1 MHSADLHGQS
11 RRNAVI
17 VLAQLQTVVLGRLDQ
32 VPAAPVKKSAV
43 GGVGN
48 GLGHDGGAYDNPLCV
63 GLLDDTTAPGGI
75 DAGRQRRLHV
85 FFNALSPACEAG
97 RVDGQLGLQV
107 GLTAEELPVR
117 VLHPDLD
124 LCLVR
129 GVEGVL
135 RVQKASDQARS
146 QGWAATTEGE
156 RHREGA
162 LDLLPVEQSGQPD
175 QWVLHV
181 DLLVQPWTEQLGR
194 LRLRRLWTHRT
205 PRGNLQENRYGQ
217 NHTLQTLRHQSAE
230 LHVRSRACRLFRAD

>member
-48 GLGHDGGAYDNPLCV
+48 GLGYDGGAYDNPLCV

-85 FFNALSPACEAG
+85 FINALSPAREAG

-124 LCLVR
+124 PGLVR

-135 RVQKASDQARS
+135 RVQQASHQAWS
-146 QGWAATTEGE
+146 LGWAATTEGE

-162 LDLLPVEQSGQPD
+162 LDLLPVEQRGQPD

-181 DLLVQPWTEQLGR
+181 VPLVQPWTEQLGR
-194 LRLRRLWTHRT
+194 MRLRRLWTHRT
-205 PRGNLQENRYGQ
+205 PRSNLQENRYWQ
-217 NHTLQTLRHQSAE
+217 NHTLQILRPSI
-230 LHVRSRACRLFRAD
+230 SRTTCQIKGLQIV

>member
-1 MHSADLHGQS
+1 M
-11 RRNAVI
+11 
-17 VLAQLQTVVLGRLDQ
+17 
-32 VPAAPVKKSAV
+32 PAAPVKKSAV

-85 FFNALSPACEAG
+85 FFNALSPAREAG

-124 LCLVR
+124 PGLVR

-135 RVQKASDQARS
+135 RVQQASHQARS
-146 QGWAATTEGE
+146 LGWAATTEGE

-162 LDLLPVEQSGQPD
+162 LDLLPVEHRGQPD
-175 QWVLHV
+175 QVGASCCSARTAL
-181 DLLVQPWTEQLGR
+181 DGTARPYAAARALDSSDSSEQFARKQILAKPYLANSAPINQQNCVSDQGLADCLGR
-194 LRLRRLWTHRT
+194 TK
-205 PRGNLQENRYGQ
+205 
-217 NHTLQTLRHQSAE
+217 
-230 LHVRSRACRLFRAD
+230 